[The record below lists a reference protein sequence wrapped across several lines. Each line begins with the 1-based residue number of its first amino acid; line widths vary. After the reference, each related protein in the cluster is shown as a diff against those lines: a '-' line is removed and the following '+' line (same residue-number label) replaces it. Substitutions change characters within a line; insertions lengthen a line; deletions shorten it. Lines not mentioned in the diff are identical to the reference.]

1 MGSNI
6 FRMKL
11 IGKQSGAALPL
22 DETLPAPDAAPLRLD
37 EWLPYQLFL
46 PAQHVA
52 RVLAEFYGPRYGIGQ
67 PAWRIL
73 ATIVDRPGTNA
84 RQIGAALGMD
94 AVSVS
99 RGIAQLVGAGFARR
113 DAARNDRRYACV
125 MATPAGRAAFD
136 DIAAVCIAVE
146 RRLLDVLPPEE
157 RATLAVALPK
167 IGRESERIA
176 IVGWQRLLDGA

>member
-1 MGSNI
+1 
-6 FRMKL
+6 MKL

-99 RGIAQLVGAGFARR
+99 RRIAQLVGAGFARR

-146 RRLLDVLPPEE
+146 RRLLDVLTPEE
-157 RATLAVALPK
+157 RATLAAALPK

>member
-1 MGSNI
+1 MHANAVRGDAARATGRRRLEHGSGVRRFLGSNI
-6 FRMKL
+6 FGMKL

-73 ATIVDRPGTNA
+73 ATIADRPGTNA

-125 MATPAGRAAFD
+125 MATPAGP
-136 DIAAVCIAVE
+136 
-146 RRLLDVLPPEE
+146 RRSTTSPRCASPWSD
-157 RATLAVALPK
+157 ACSTC
-167 IGRESERIA
+167 
-176 IVGWQRLLDGA
+176 